1 MAEHTFIEKA
11 KDAKADS
18 FWYKDAMSG
27 DLLSVMDKTMAGES
41 IFPDKTPEVKL
52 GLSTSY
58 ELTTYEEHALSNGS
72 SSKAMAYVG
81 ITCDGK
87 MYWGAGV
94 DADITHA
101 SVDALVT
108 AINNSVNA

>member
-1 MAEHTFIEKA
+1 MVTYAQGNGSLNAVSNALKKA
-11 KDAKADS
+11 
-18 FWYKDAMSG
+18 YG
-27 DLLSVMDKTMAGES
+27 LEYSV
-41 IFPDKTPEVKL
+41 I
-52 GLSTSY
+52 
-58 ELTTYEEHALSNGS
+58 TYSEHALERS
-72 SSKAMAYVG
+72 SSSRAIAYVG
-81 ITCDGK
+81 IESKRDGK